1 MNYNSPVLTPRL
13 KTIAAL
19 IKPCNLIADI
29 GTDHAYLPVYLC
41 MTDKCKYAVAS
52 DIRKGPL
59 ERAASTIN
67 RYSVSDRVKTR
78 LGSGAET
85 LNPNEADC
93 IVVAGMGGLVISE
106 IMKSSAEVFDTAKQ
120 IILQPMTAADELRSF
135 LNDNDYTIIGEYL
148 AKEDEKIY
156 NIIEVS
162 PGKDVKY
169 SAPELYIGKKLIET
183 QPEHFKE
190 YLKKRKTRLEKMIN
204 GLKLSSNSEA
214 KKDLP
219 YLSDILSFIN
229 QEELK

>member
-19 IKPCNLIADI
+19 IKSCNLIADI

-41 MTDKCKYAVAS
+41 MTDKCKHAVAS

-85 LNPNEADC
+85 LTPNEADC

-135 LNDNDYTIIGEYL
+135 LNDNDYTIIGEHL

-156 NIIEVS
+156 NIIEVC